1 MSAMTKN
8 TFLILFPIAIMLLIA
23 ACERP
28 TKAINDTAIYGW
40 DEYKNPVITRVSLHD
55 TVSKKFTNALNIAS
69 VNGIKASYPSGKYT
83 AYFEYKADPEKVL
96 NAIGRLPFKTSNAV
110 SDTTCRALA
119 LRFSLSGKLLLS
131 VNEIKASSFFWNI
144 NPQDFFYYECLK
156 APERH
161 TILINKITGMVL
173 HRIESVS

>member
-1 MSAMTKN
+1 MTKS
-8 TFLILFPIAIMLLIA
+8 TILILFPIAIMMLRA

-28 TKAINDTAIYGW
+28 TKAINNTDIYGW
-40 DEYKNPVITRVSLHD
+40 DEYKNPVITRTSLYD
-55 TVSKKFTNALNIAS
+55 TLPKKFTSELNMAS
-69 VNGIKASYPSGKYT
+69 INGIKATYPSGKYT

-96 NAIGRLPFKTSNAV
+96 NAIGTLPFKKSDAV
-110 SDTTCRALA
+110 SDTTCRALPIP
-119 LRFSLSGKLLLS
+119 FSLSGKSVLS
-131 VNEIKASSFFWNI
+131 MSEIKASSFFWNI
-144 NPQDFFYYECLK
+144 NPHDFFYYECLK